1 MAKSGRSIPL
11 AECQIVLRG
20 KLLAFG
26 GLKRSRPSVRNNSAF
41 WLQGLLALALVALV
55 VLVFRTTQA
64 NLELLG
70 VQTGFDFLSNKAG
83 FSISQHL
90 IPYSEDSS
98 ILTALGVAI
107 LNTLLLAV
115 SCVALASIIGMFVGV
130 GRLSSNWLASRLSLG
145 YLELFRNIPVL
156 LQVFFWYYVVL
167 RALPSFQ
174 SSIFIT
180 DYLVLNNRGLYFPFV
195 EFSEGLSIRPPVMG
209 RFAYEG
215 GFYLMPE
222 FLALWVGLSLYNASY
237 ISEIVRSGFG
247 SVPRGQW
254 EAGAA
259 LGLGSRTV
267 LRRIVFPQALRAI
280 LPPLTTVYMNMFKAT
295 SLAAAIA
302 YPEIVSVFVG
312 TVNNLV
318 GRPVEVMAVTLAFYA
333 GVSFLVAWL
342 MARWNKRVMRRGQ

>member
-1 MAKSGRSIPL
+1 MR
-11 AECQIVLRG
+11 R
-20 KLLAFG
+20 
-26 GLKRSRPSVRNNSAF
+26 NSAF
-41 WLQGLLALALVALV
+41 WLQCLLGLALAALV
-55 VLVFRTTQA
+55 LLVFRTTSA

-70 VQTGFDFLSNKAG
+70 VQSGFDFLSEKAG

-98 ILTALGVAI
+98 VLAALGVAI

-115 SCVALASIIGMFVGV
+115 FCIALASALGLLVGV
-130 GRLSSNWLASRLSLG
+130 GRLSSNWLVSRLSLA

-156 LQVFFWYYVVL
+156 LQIFFWYYVAL

-174 SSIFIT
+174 DSLFIT
-180 DYLVLNNRGLYFPFV
+180 DYLVLNNRGLYFPFI
-195 EFSEGLSIRPPVMG
+195 ELSGGLTVNPPVMG
-209 RFAYEG
+209 RFSYEG

-237 ISEIVRSGFG
+237 ISEIVRSGFE

-259 LGLGSRTV
+259 LGLKPRAV
-267 LRRIVFPQALRAI
+267 LRRVAFPQALRAI
-280 LPPLTTVYMNMFKAT
+280 LPPLATVYMNLFKAT

-342 MARWNKRVMRRGQ
+342 MGRWNERVLRRGG

>member
-1 MAKSGRSIPL
+1 M
-11 AECQIVLRG
+11 RG
-20 KLLAFG
+20 
-26 GLKRSRPSVRNNSAF
+26 SRNSAF
-41 WLQGLLALALVALV
+41 WLQCLLALALVTLV
-55 VLVFRTTQA
+55 VLVFRTTQS
-64 NLELLG
+64 NLEQLG
-70 VQTGFDFLSNKAG
+70 VQSGFDFLANKAG

-90 IPYSEDSS
+90 IPYSEDST
-98 ILTALGVAI
+98 ILAALGVAI

-115 SCVALASIIGMFVGV
+115 FCIATASVIGFMVGA
-130 GRLSSNWLASRLSLG
+130 GRLSSNWLVARFSLV

-156 LQVFFWYYVVL
+156 LQVFFWYYVAL
-167 RALPSFQ
+167 RALPSFE
-174 SSIFIT
+174 SSIFFT

-195 EFSEGLSIRPPVMG
+195 EFSAGFSIHPPVMG
-209 RFAYEG
+209 RFSYEG

-222 FLALWVGLSLYNASY
+222 FLALWAALSLYNASY
-237 ISEIVRSGFG
+237 ISEIVRSGFA

-259 LGLGSRTV
+259 LGLKAGTV
-267 LRRIVFPQALRAI
+267 LRRVAFPQALKAI
-280 LPPLTTVYMNMFKAT
+280 LPPLATVYMNMFKAT

-342 MARWNKRVMRRGQ
+342 MGRWNERVMRRGQ

>member
-1 MAKSGRSIPL
+1 MRK
-11 AECQIVLRG
+11 
-20 KLLAFG
+20 
-26 GLKRSRPSVRNNSAF
+26 NSAF
-41 WLQGLLALALVALV
+41 WLQCLLALALVTLV
-55 VLVFRTTQA
+55 FLVFRTTQS

-70 VQTGFDFLSNKAG
+70 VQSGFDFLWKKAG

-90 IPYSEDSS
+90 IPYTEDSP
-98 ILTALGVAI
+98 IWAALAVAI

-115 SCVALASIIGMFVGV
+115 FCVLLASLLGLLVGI
-130 GRLSSNWLASRLSLG
+130 GRLSSNWLVSRLSLA

-156 LQVFFWYYVVL
+156 LQIFFWYYVAL
-167 RALPSFQ
+167 RALPSLE

-180 DYLVLNNRGLYFPFV
+180 DYLVLNNRGLYFPFI
-195 EFSEGLSIRPPVMG
+195 EFANGFSISPPVMG

-222 FLALWVGLSLYNASY
+222 FLALWIGLSLYNGSY
-237 ISEIVRSGFG
+237 ISEIVRSGFQ
-247 SVPRGQW
+247 SVARGQW

-259 LGLGSRTV
+259 LGLKPVTV
-267 LRRIVFPQALRAI
+267 LRRVAFPQALRAI

-312 TVNNLV
+312 TVNNLA

-342 MARWNKRVMRRGQ
+342 MGRWNKRVTLRGQ

>member
-1 MAKSGRSIPL
+1 M
-11 AECQIVLRG
+11 RG
-20 KLLAFG
+20 
-26 GLKRSRPSVRNNSAF
+26 SRNSAF
-41 WLQGLLALALVALV
+41 WLQSLLALALVALV
-55 VLVFRTTQA
+55 VLVFRTTQS
-64 NLELLG
+64 NLEQLG
-70 VQTGFDFLSNKAG
+70 VQSGFDFLSNKAG

-90 IPYSEDSS
+90 IPYSEDST
-98 ILTALGVAI
+98 ILAALGVAI

-115 SCVALASIIGMFVGV
+115 FCTATASFIGFMVGA
-130 GRLSSNWLASRLSLG
+130 GRLSSNWLAARFSLV

-156 LQVFFWYYVVL
+156 LQVFFWYYVAL
-167 RALPSFQ
+167 RALPSFE
-174 SSIFIT
+174 SSIFFT

-195 EFSEGLSIRPPVMG
+195 EFSAGFSIQPPVMG
-209 RFAYEG
+209 RFSYEG

-222 FLALWVGLSLYNASY
+222 FLALWAALSLYNASY
-237 ISEIVRSGFG
+237 ISEIVRSGFA

-259 LGLGSRTV
+259 LGLKPGTV
-267 LRRIVFPQALRAI
+267 LRRVAFPQALKAI
-280 LPPLTTVYMNMFKAT
+280 LPPLATVYMNMFKAT

-333 GVSFLVAWL
+333 GVSFAVAWL
-342 MARWNKRVMRRGQ
+342 MGRWNERVMRRGQ

>member
-1 MAKSGRSIPL
+1 MRK
-11 AECQIVLRG
+11 
-20 KLLAFG
+20 
-26 GLKRSRPSVRNNSAF
+26 NSAF
-41 WLQGLLALALVALV
+41 WLQCLLGLALLGGVF
-55 VLVFRTTQA
+55 LVFRTTQT

-70 VQTGFDFLSNKAG
+70 VQSGFDFLWKKAG

-90 IPYSEDSS
+90 VPFTEDST
-98 ILTALGVAI
+98 IFMALAVAI

-115 SCVALASIIGMFVGV
+115 FCILLASALGLIVGT
-130 GRLSSNWLASRLSLG
+130 GRLSSNWLVAKLSLS

-156 LQVFFWYYVVL
+156 LQIFFWYYVAL
-167 RALPSFQ
+167 RALPSFE

-195 EFSEGLSIRPPVMG
+195 ELSNGFSVNPPVVG
-209 RFAYEG
+209 RFSYEG

-237 ISEIVRSGFG
+237 ISEIVRSGFQ
-247 SVPRGQW
+247 SVARGQW

-259 LGLGSRTV
+259 LGLKPVTV
-267 LRRIVFPQALRAI
+267 LRRVAFPQALRAI

-312 TVNNLV
+312 TVNNLA

-342 MARWNKRVMRRGQ
+342 MGRWNKRVILRGQ

>member
-1 MAKSGRSIPL
+1 
-11 AECQIVLRG
+11 
-20 KLLAFG
+20 
-26 GLKRSRPSVRNNSAF
+26 VRRNSAF
-41 WLQGLLALALVALV
+41 WLQCLLGLALAALV
-55 VLVFRTTQA
+55 LLVFRTTSA

-70 VQTGFDFLSNKAG
+70 VQSGFDFLSEKAG

-98 ILTALGVAI
+98 VLAALGVAI

-115 SCVALASIIGMFVGV
+115 FCIALASALGLLVGV
-130 GRLSSNWLASRLSLG
+130 GRLSSNWLVSRLSLA

-156 LQVFFWYYVVL
+156 LQIFFWYYVAL

-174 SSIFIT
+174 DSLFIT
-180 DYLVLNNRGLYFPFV
+180 DYLVLNNRGLYFPFI
-195 EFSEGLSIRPPVMG
+195 ELSGGLTVNPPVMG
-209 RFAYEG
+209 RFSYEG

-237 ISEIVRSGFG
+237 ISEIVRSGFE

-259 LGLGSRTV
+259 LGLKPRAV
-267 LRRIVFPQALRAI
+267 LRRVAFPQALRAI
-280 LPPLTTVYMNMFKAT
+280 LPPLATVYMNLFKAT

-342 MARWNKRVMRRGQ
+342 MGRWNERVLRRGG

>member
-1 MAKSGRSIPL
+1 MR
-11 AECQIVLRG
+11 R
-20 KLLAFG
+20 
-26 GLKRSRPSVRNNSAF
+26 NSAF
-41 WLQGLLALALVALV
+41 WIQCLLGLALIALVL
-55 VLVFRTTQA
+55 LVFRTTQA

-70 VQTGFDFLSNKAG
+70 VQSGFDFLSKKAG

-98 ILTALGVAI
+98 ILKALGVAV

-115 SCVALASIIGMFVGV
+115 FCIASASILGLLVGV
-130 GRLSSNWLASRLSLG
+130 GRLSSNWLVSRLSLA

-156 LQVFFWYYVVL
+156 LQIFFWYYVAL

-174 SSIFIT
+174 DSIFIT
-180 DYLVLNNRGLYFPFV
+180 DYLVLNNRGLYFPFI
-195 EFSEGLSIRPPVMG
+195 EFSGGLSMSPPVVG
-209 RFAYEG
+209 RFSYEG

-237 ISEIVRSGFG
+237 ISEIVRSGFQ
-247 SVPRGQW
+247 SVSRGQW

-259 LGLGSRTV
+259 LGLKPRTV
-267 LRRIVFPQALRAI
+267 LRRVAFPQALRAI

-342 MARWNKRVMRRGQ
+342 MGRWNERVMRRGQ